1 MLNAEQLHEL
11 RLAAGVSIYTLG
23 ESARV
28 HWLTVL
34 NAEKSDRTIRPE
46 TRRRLESALAAAVEK
61 RAVLVATARWL
72 LAQTEEVVP
81 AA

>member
-11 RLAAGVSIYTLG
+11 RLAAGVSIYTLSDRAG
-23 ESARV
+23 V

-34 NAEKSDRTIRPE
+34 NAEKPDRTIKPE
-46 TRRRLESALAAAVEK
+46 TRRRLEKALAAAIEE
-61 RAVLVATARWL
+61 RAILVATARWL
-72 LAQTEEVVP
+72 LA

>member
-11 RLAAGVSIYTLG
+11 RLAAGMSIYTLADRAG
-23 ESARV
+23 V

-34 NAEKSDRTIRPE
+34 NAEKPDRTIKPE
-46 TRRRLESALAAAVEK
+46 TRRKLESALAAAVEE
-61 RAVLVATARWL
+61 RAILIATARWL
-72 LAQTEEVVP
+72 LA

>member
-11 RLAAGVSIYTLG
+11 RLAAGVSIYTLADRAG
-23 ESARV
+23 V

-34 NAEKSDRTIRPE
+34 NAEKPDRTIKPE
-46 TRRRLESALAAAVEK
+46 TRNKLETALAAAIEE
-61 RAVLVATARWL
+61 RAILIATARWL
-72 LAQTEEVVP
+72 LA